1 MVESVW
7 VFLFYFLLFPE
18 TGGQGCFL
26 KMSDGEGK
34 DTQRDSLEWMKRE
47 DGKEIIYKYSA
58 SLKINVFNFLVFSS
72 TTRAWLLSVFLP

>member
-34 DTQRDSLEWMKRE
+34 DAQRDSLEWMKRE
-47 DGKEIIYKYSA
+47 DGKEIIYK
-58 SLKINVFNFLVFSS
+58 
-72 TTRAWLLSVFLP
+72 

>member
-18 TGGQGCFL
+18 AGGQGCFL

-34 DTQRDSLEWMKRE
+34 DAQRDSLEWMKRE
-47 DGKEIIYKYSA
+47 DRKEIIHKYSD
-58 SLKINVFNFLVFSS
+58 SLKINVFSFLVFSS
-72 TTRAWLLSVFLP
+72 TTRA

>member
-34 DTQRDSLEWMKRE
+34 DAQRDSLEWMKRE
-47 DGKEIIYKYSA
+47 DGRKLYTNI
-58 SLKINVFNFLVFSS
+58 LP
-72 TTRAWLLSVFLP
+72 LLRSMISVF